1 MLGDTGSTD
10 PRCCLPYQS
19 AGDKRCFIFE
29 RARSV
34 STQTSV
40 CSRPDQSSSTTRYV
54 LIARFPF
61 SYFFLPITIT
71 PHAFVVSAFCFPQ
84 TRRPRPASRT
94 LGAPQFSG
102 RSERSPHALAA
113 PKAAVRGDGG
123 ESPPIPPRRRK
134 GSDRPRPDA
143 FKERPQR
150 RISERNGEERGSKR
164 VQRGG
169 SPAPQPRAAAGGW
182 GQVEREE
189 GECFLPPPPG
199 RPPGPG
205 GSQPAPSEL
214 KRLPHAAPPQ
224 CRGRSRGGP
233 SAAPRPPQP
242 GPGGTARTAPQR
254 PAAMALPGSRAARD
268 AAAASSV
275 SDGHNSAGS
284 GGGLRA
290 AGGQGGVGVAASL
303 LSSLPLFGFSDNF
316 LNKTPR
322 EEAR

>member
-169 SPAPQPRAAAGGW
+169 VPGASAPRGGGRMGAGRAGG
-182 GQVEREE
+182 
-189 GECFLPPPPG
+189 G
-199 RPPGPG
+199 RMF
-205 GSQPAPSEL
+205 PA
-214 KRLPHAAPPQ
+214 
-224 CRGRSRGGP
+224 
-233 SAAPRPPQP
+233 AAPRPPP
-242 GPGGTARTAPQR
+242 GAGRKSARA
-254 PAAMALPGSRAARD
+254 
-268 AAAASSV
+268 
-275 SDGHNSAGS
+275 
-284 GGGLRA
+284 
-290 AGGQGGVGVAASL
+290 VGA
-303 LSSLPLFGFSDNF
+303 
-316 LNKTPR
+316 
-322 EEAR
+322 